1 MGLFE
6 NSKELQSRTT
16 HSGKSISKYREQR
29 RGMFFYREKWESG
42 KAICYLKKKNPLA
55 LTENWKY
62 RGFSLAEL

>member
-42 KAICYLKKKNPLA
+42 KAICYLKKKKSIGIN
-55 LTENWKY
+55 
-62 RGFSLAEL
+62 